1 MAYFLDTDVVSNLRR
16 LSPNRRLRDWL
27 AATPK
32 EEIHIPLVVIFEI
45 QRGIETLRQ
54 EGKQVPAAEIET
66 WLEGLL
72 DAAGP
77 DGVVCPTV
85 DDIRQQARMFAAPA
99 LRNFLLP
106 QPRSTKLKFGGDV
119 IVAAM
124 AIVHRATIVSFNID
138 DYRQIHDHFPLP
150 GLFHPGRNEWVIE
163 PTDSLR

>member
-1 MAYFLDTDVVSNLRR
+1 MVYFLDTDVVSNLRR
-16 LSPNRRLRDWL
+16 QTPNRQLLDWL
-27 AATPK
+27 GITPK
-32 EEIHIPLVVIFEI
+32 EDVRIPLVVIFEI

-54 EGKQVPAAEIET
+54 EGKQVPTAEIET
-66 WLEGLL
+66 WLERLL
-72 DAAGP
+72 DAAGY
-77 DGVVCPTV
+77 DGIVCPAV
-85 DDIRQQARMFAAPA
+85 DDVRQQARMFAAPA

-124 AIVHRATIVSFNID
+124 AIVHRATIVSFDVD

-163 PTDSLR
+163 PTD